1 MMKSIRFSNNRH
13 FLSMILLA
21 IFITL
26 SFGFS
31 ATAKPIKDKRVT
43 AAAAA
48 YENGEFDKALEL
60 FQAAYAD
67 DPQSSYL
74 YNIGRVHESN
84 ANYPSAIEYYT
95 KFIQTPGSDEDA
107 RTDAGE
113 RIKNIKEL
121 MNLTGQ
127 KSKKASNN
135 ALPAGGCIDINN
147 GSIQDLMM
155 LNGIGDKKAQDI
167 AAGRPYR
174 SINELDKVKGIGVK
188 TIDKLRDQVCPIGGD
203 PARPMAQTAPAPAA
217 APAPVAAPAP
227 ALAAVPSNS
236 NCIDINN
243 ASLKDLTKLKG
254 IGDKKA
260 QDIIAGRPYR
270 AINDLTKVKGIGNAA
285 IDKIRDQVCPLG
297 AAPAVVP
304 TPVQPKAKP
313 AEPKAPA
320 NAPKL
325 SGANN
330 AVIDI

>member
-1 MMKSIRFSNNRH
+1 MMKSIHFSNNRH

-113 RIKNIKEL
+113 RIENIKKL
-121 MNLTGQ
+121 MSLTGQ
-127 KSKKASNN
+127 KGKKASGA

-147 GSIQDLMM
+147 GSIQELT
-155 LNGIGDKKAQDI
+155 LLSGIGDKRAQDI
-167 AAGRPYR
+167 VAGRPYR
-174 SINELDKVKGIGVK
+174 SIDELDKVKGIGPA
-188 TIDKLRDQVCPIGGD
+188 TINKFRGQVCPIGDG
-203 PARPMAQTAPAPAA
+203 PARVMAQTAPAG

-227 ALAAVPSNS
+227 ALAAVPGNS

-243 ASLKDLTKLKG
+243 ASQKDLVKLKG
-254 IGDKKA
+254 VGDKKA
-260 QDIIAGRPYR
+260 QDIIAGRPYHS
-270 AINDLTKVKGIGNAA
+270 IDDLAKIKGISAGVIA
-285 IDKIRDQVCPLG
+285 KMRDQVCPLG

-304 TPVQPKAKP
+304 TPVQPKATP
-313 AEPKAPA
+313 AAPKAPA